1 MGGVIQMSGHSKW
14 ANIKHRKGKQDALKG
29 KLFTK
34 LGRELIV
41 AAKMGGAN
49 PEANFRLKIAIQ
61 KAKAANM
68 PNDNINRAIQRG
80 AGGQDSNNY
89 EELVYE
95 GYGPGGVAVM
105 INVLT
110 DNRNRTAGEIRH
122 IFSKNGGNMGETGCV
137 GWMFDKKGVLVL
149 EPTAT
154 NLSED
159 DLMLL
164 VVDKGA
170 EDIKFE
176 EEEIQII
183 TAPEEFQAVKEALE
197 KEGLS
202 FTRAELAMI
211 PQNTVE
217 IKDLDQAKLLLRMMD
232 YLEEHDDVQDVYA
245 NFDIPDEIM
254 EQLQ

>member
-1 MGGVIQMSGHSKW
+1 MSGHSKW

-137 GWMFDKKGVLVL
+137 GWMFEKKGVLVL
-149 EPTAT
+149 EPAKT

-159 DLMLL
+159 DLILL

-176 EEEIQII
+176 EEEVQII

-245 NFDIPDEIM
+245 NFDIPDDIM

>member
-1 MGGVIQMSGHSKW
+1 MSGHSKW

>member
-1 MGGVIQMSGHSKW
+1 
-14 ANIKHRKGKQDALKG
+14 
-29 KLFTK
+29 
-34 LGRELIV
+34 
-41 AAKMGGAN
+41 
-49 PEANFRLKIAIQ
+49 LKIAIQ

-137 GWMFDKKGVLVL
+137 GWMFEKKGVLVL
-149 EPTAT
+149 EPAET

-159 DLMLL
+159 DLILL

-176 EEEIQII
+176 EEEVQII

-245 NFDIPDEIM
+245 NFDIPDDIM